1 MVTLSGVST
10 SPTRLLS
17 IIGPCIRLMCTLWST
32 VSTLFIC
39 SSELNITCMRA
50 CKREFYN
57 GARLYITANSNDLLI
72 MYQIMFIS
80 TTYPTTPFFTIIKSN
95 AERNSKSSMLKHIV
109 LSLSLINK
117 QYEIDFSSE
126 L

>member
-1 MVTLSGVST
+1 
-10 SPTRLLS
+10 
-17 IIGPCIRLMCTLWST
+17 
-32 VSTLFIC
+32 
-39 SSELNITCMRA
+39 MRA